1 MTYIQPTPCWLSTV
15 QCTQCTL
22 HLHTVDGRRFF
33 HMYFWVHCIYLTY
46 KMFYE
51 CLIWSIL
58 ALFIIC
64 ITKRLYNIACTRFAT
79 MQHLCPSTVW
89 KKGTHQQY
97 RVLAIKCVC
106 FYRWNFGI
114 IAKDLLVE
122 MQLVRENGFTCPVWI
137 SYTTG
142 LLIYI
147 PCIYALEPNENW
159 IWKKNQSLLLF

>member
-1 MTYIQPTPCWLSTV
+1 MIFPHVFL
-15 QCTQCTL
+15 
-22 HLHTVDGRRFF
+22 R
-33 HMYFWVHCIYLTY
+33 VHCIYLTY

-89 KKGTHQQY
+89 KKRTHQQY
-97 RVLAIKCVC
+97 RVLALKCVC
-106 FYRWNFGI
+106 FYRWKFCI

-137 SYTTG
+137 SYTHMFYTG
-142 LLIYI
+142 LLILYSMHL
-147 PCIYALEPNENW
+147 CIRTK
-159 IWKKNQSLLLF
+159 WKLDLKKKQSLLLF